1 MFPSRTYKKQHR
13 HGPGI
18 VIVIPAGEGFSVMW
32 PEGKEKVFI
41 PWPEASVFVPPS
53 RWYHQHFNVGPAPGR
68 YLAHHAPRSV
78 GRMTA
83 DTQAPENQIEY
94 PDEDP
99 WTRQTFEQEL
109 AKRGCESLMPRS
121 LFESRLR
128 VGLQGRRLISPL
140 ARGK

>member
-53 RWYHQHFNVGPAPGR
+53 RWYHQHFNVGPRPRALPSS
-68 YLAHHAPRSV
+68 PRSAF
-78 GRMTA
+78 GRSH
-83 DTQAPENQIEY
+83 DCGY
-94 PDEDP
+94 
-99 WTRQTFEQEL
+99 
-109 AKRGCESLMPRS
+109 SS
-121 LFESRLR
+121 S
-128 VGLQGRRLISPL
+128 
-140 ARGK
+140 GKSD